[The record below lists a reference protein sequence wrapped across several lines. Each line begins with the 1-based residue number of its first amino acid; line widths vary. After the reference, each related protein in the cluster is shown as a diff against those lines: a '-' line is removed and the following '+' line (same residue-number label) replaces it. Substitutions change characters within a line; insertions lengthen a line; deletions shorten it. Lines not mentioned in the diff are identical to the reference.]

1 MTTSKSEYTP
11 RFGIDITP
19 EMKERLSTIPWGLR
33 SELFRVVLD
42 NVLDCVE
49 SDVRVIGLL
58 AQKRLK
64 FVLEEVNDGDNK

>member
-19 EMKERLSTIPWGLR
+19 EMKERLVTIPWGLR

-49 SDVRVIGLL
+49 SDVRMIGLL

-64 FVLEEVNDGDNK
+64 FVLEEVSSEDK

>member
-19 EMKERLSTIPWGLR
+19 EMKERLAIIPWGLR

-64 FVLEEVNDGDNK
+64 FVLEEVEDGIIK